1 MYEDKLNNVIS
12 TDMYIQMSKELDERK
27 RGLNALLIDM
37 NEAKKKENLDVSEA
51 EVEKYVNK
59 VLEFSEDGEIN
70 REILLKLIDRIV
82 IENKKIKSITY
93 NFSITNNE

>member
-27 RGLNALLIDM
+27 KGLNALLIDM

-70 REILLKLIDRIV
+70 REILLKLIDKIV

>member
-70 REILLKLIDRIV
+70 REILLKLIDKIV

>member
-27 RGLNALLIDM
+27 KGLNALLIDM
-37 NEAKKKENLDVSEA
+37 NEEKKKENLDVSEV
-51 EVEKYVNK
+51 EIEKYVNK

-70 REILLKLIDRIV
+70 REILLKLIDKIV